1 MTRLLFTLLFASCLI
16 TLSGQSQFFERP
28 LDPARLSPGNDL
40 IETGRDEYLISSF
53 FFPGGAIL
61 NGGQLNLTRLQ
72 PSGNILWSNDYVF
85 PAPFVAGALEN
96 WKDYQAYLFGGLSF
110 ENDTLPTANLVRLN
124 QDGTIL
130 WSKAYSLENSINW
143 INRGKVDVLA
153 LEDGN
158 ALMGAGPNSFATSDS
173 TNDLSLLKVDP
184 LGKLLWGKTYCIS
197 CQTDADL
204 TFGNV
209 VAVADTGYVIC
220 GGIQY
225 PTFPGINR
233 DVFLMKVDTA
243 GVLQWAKSYNIP
255 DSLSAI
261 SQSVGFEAAVLPNGH
276 IAIVG
281 AYDYADFTNLS
292 KDGLILQTD
301 AEGTPVN
308 GYLLNLDFSNHDIYF
323 NHLVALDSNTL
334 VIPGSSIQ
342 DTLPS
347 VGLEY
352 NFLFQVRLDDGSLDW
367 QSNYF
372 TELVQGFGTF
382 PNGFTQLS
390 GGYGYL
396 ANFAEGFDSY
406 YPYLIV
412 ADLDGRTG
420 CQDTINLVVNPVL
433 AIETT
438 EVFAVINV
446 LDQENDLMPMVEPF
460 EEYSI
465 DVPVLDLGNSEFFC
479 DPTMLPLDATVAGA
493 ESYAWNTGASTA
505 QILADVPGTYFVED
519 TSNLQ
524 CWILRDTISFN
535 ILPPPFVSIGADTTG
550 FCELGEA
557 TLTAAAVGAE
567 SLFWSTGATTSV
579 ITVSTAGTYTVQ
591 AENMCGTT
599 IQTLNLELPNCT
611 GEPEDCYLEIPNAF
625 SPDNDGSNDK
635 FNPLSNCTIYEEYY
649 LRVYSRW
656 GQLVFESTNPTQG
669 WDGRYNSEPM
679 VSDLYAWIL
688 EYRFPNDTE
697 VKLEKGEVTLLR

>member
-1 MTRLLFTLLFASCLI
+1 MTRLLFTALFASCMLA
-16 TLSGQSQFFERP
+16 LSGQSQFFERP
-28 LDPARLSPGNDL
+28 LDPARLSPGGDV

-53 FFPGGAIL
+53 FFPGGSIL

-85 PAPFVAGALEN
+85 PFPLVSGALEN
-96 WKDYQAYLFGGLSF
+96 WKNHQAYLFGGLSF

-124 QDGTIL
+124 QDGSVL
-130 WSKAYSLENSINW
+130 WSKKYSLGNSIYW
-143 INRGKVDVLA
+143 SNRGKVDVLA

-158 ALMGAGPNSFATSDS
+158 ALLGAGPNSFATSDS

-184 LGKLLWGKTYCIS
+184 LGELLWGKTYCIS
-197 CQTDADL
+197 CQSDAEL

-209 VAVADTGYVIC
+209 VAVADSGYVVC

-225 PTFPGINR
+225 PAFPGINR

-255 DSLSAI
+255 DSLSFI
-261 SQSVGFEAAVLPNGH
+261 SQSSGFEAAILSNGH

-281 AYDYADFTNLS
+281 SYDYADLTNLR

-301 AEGTPVN
+301 ADGIPLN
-308 GYLLNLDFSNHDIYF
+308 GLLLNLNFSNHDIYF

-342 DTLPS
+342 DTIPF

-352 NFLFQVRLDDGSLDW
+352 NFLFQIRLDDGGIDW

-372 TELVQGFGTF
+372 TEIVQGFGTF
-382 PNGFTQLS
+382 SNGFSPLS
-390 GGYGYL
+390 GGYAYL
-396 ANFAEGFDSY
+396 ANYAEGFDSY

-420 CQDTINLVVNPVL
+420 CQDTIGLIVNPVL

-438 EVFAVINV
+438 DVFASTNT
-446 LDQENDLMPMVEPF
+446 LDQADDLMPVVAPF
-460 EEYSI
+460 DGYSI
-465 DVPVLDLGNSEFFC
+465 DVPVLDLGNSAFFC
-479 DPTMLPLDATVAGA
+479 DPTMLPLD
-493 ESYAWNTGASTA
+493 S
-505 QILADVPGTYFVED
+505 GTYFVED

-524 CWILRDTISFN
+524 CWILRDTVSFN
-535 ILPPPFVSIGADTTG
+535 ILPPPFVSIGVDTTG
-550 FCELGEA
+550 FCELGVA
-557 TLTAAAVGAE
+557 TLVAAAVGAE
-567 SLFWSTGATTSV
+567 SLFWSTGATTST
-579 ITVSTAGTYTVQ
+579 ISVSTSGTYTVQ
-591 AENMCGTT
+591 GENMCGTT
-599 IQTLNLELPNCT
+599 IQTLNLVLPNCT
-611 GEPEDCYLEIPNAF
+611 GEPADCHLEFPNAF
-625 SPDNDGSNDK
+625 SPDNDGSNDH
-635 FNPLSNCTIYEEYY
+635 FSPLSNCKVYEEYY
-649 LRVYSRW
+649 LRIYSRW

-669 WDGRYNSEPM
+669 WDGQYNNKPM
-679 VSDLYAWIL
+679 ASDLYAWVL
-688 EYRFPNDTE
+688 EYRFPNDAE
-697 VKLEKGEVTLLR
+697 VKLEKGEITLLR